1 MKKKKYA
8 VIGLGNIGQALSS
21 YLLSKNL
28 NVRLYNRSQN
38 RLDKIN
44 SNGGLSSKGI
54 LEGLWKPEVITSDLQ
69 EACLGVD
76 YIFLTVPANIHSIIA
91 LKLKNIVKKNQTI
104 VLSPSRT
111 FGAFEFQKI
120 LGRDHLSSPLIVELQ
135 TTIHTS
141 RINELGTIEILAE
154 KKDVK
159 AAFLPQDE
167 SGEVS
172 IELLDLFPM
181 LRFQR
186 DTLHT
191 SLDNIGVI
199 LHPLPTLFNIGW
211 IEKENQDFKYYYDA
225 ISPTLAS
232 LLEKLDAERL
242 MISKSLGVESSSVTE
257 WMSKSY
263 GLEEDS
269 LYNLIQKNKYYSTIN
284 APQTLYHRYIFEDIS
299 TGLVPLL
306 SISKILKLECPII
319 ESIIILASQIFNY
332 DFFSKGRN
340 LENLGLNLL
349 NKEDLINVLKGVK

>member
-1 MKKKKYA
+1 VINKKYA

-21 YLLSKNL
+21 YLLSKRL
-28 NVRLYNRSQN
+28 NVKLYNRSKN

-44 SNGGLSSKGI
+44 SNGGLASKGI
-54 LEGLWKPEVITSDLQ
+54 LKGLWKTDALTSDLK
-69 EACLGVD
+69 EACVGAD
-76 YIFLTVPANIHSIIA
+76 YIFLTVPANVHSIIA
-91 LKLKNIVKKNQTI
+91 AELKKIVEKYQTI

-120 LGRDHLSSPLIVELQ
+120 LGRGPTSSPLIVELQ

-141 RINELGTIEILAE
+141 RIDEMGIIEILAE
-154 KKDVK
+154 KKEVK
-159 AAFLPQDE
+159 AAILPKDKLGQ
-167 SGEVS
+167 VS
-172 IELLDLFPM
+172 NELTDLFPM
-181 LRFQR
+181 LRFQKN
-186 DTLHT
+186 TLHT

-225 ISPTLAS
+225 ISPTLAL

-257 WMSKSY
+257 WMAKSY

-299 TGLVPLL
+299 TGLVPLF

-319 ESIIILASQIFNY
+319 ESTIILASHIFEY

-340 LENLGLNLL
+340 LKNLGLDLL
-349 NKEDLINVLKGVK
+349 NKKDLINVLKGVN